1 MYTWIENQANT
12 VKYTYVDKHVTL
24 TQVRTCMLTFY
35 NMRIVINLSEET
47 NVCDVMVV
55 ERPIDRSIAR
65 RKPVNRL
72 GQCLYFWFCSSLR
85 WCSPRLSYA
94 GRRAE
99 SLLARPPVNQTLSYI
114 VSSTELSII
123 KRTCQI
129 NITHM
134 QYTM

>member
-1 MYTWIENQANT
+1 
-12 VKYTYVDKHVTL
+12 
-24 TQVRTCMLTFY
+24 
-35 NMRIVINLSEET
+35 MRIVINLSEET

-99 SLLARPPVNQTLSYI
+99 SLLAQPPVNQTHHVLYPA
-114 VSSTELSII
+114 VLSII

-134 QYTM
+134 QYSCFCFQLFSNVRLNKTFPNAFCVFPFVKYLFLTT